1 MVAAPIKLAELRI
14 TWDPLPEDFQLDEKP
29 VENTGQPLLA
39 GALRESLE
47 LSGWIHPQMLVAS
60 NFGLCATMNENLV
73 IKAPDW
79 LYVAHINQ
87 PKQTRKAYTPNL
99 DGEIPAVVM
108 EFLSDTDGKEYSSKQ
123 TFPLESGSFMNR
135 F

>member
-47 LSGWIHPQMLVAS
+47 LSGWIRPQMLVAS
-60 NFGLCATMNENLV
+60 NLGLCATMNENLV

-87 PKQTRKAYTPNL
+87 PKSTRKAYTPNL
-99 DGEIPAVVM
+99 DERQRAERLAEILRSQGIDP
-108 EFLSDTDGKEYSSKQ
+108 DTV
-123 TFPLESGSFMNR
+123 
-135 F
+135 